1 VSWADTIS
9 VVRQVWEKGK
19 TYTRKSISL
28 NIADSLTKLSAG
40 ATTTVKASND
50 ELEKIDKFCH

>member
-1 VSWADTIS
+1 MSWVDTIS

-19 TYTRKSISL
+19 TYISL

-50 ELEKIDKFCH
+50 ELEKNR